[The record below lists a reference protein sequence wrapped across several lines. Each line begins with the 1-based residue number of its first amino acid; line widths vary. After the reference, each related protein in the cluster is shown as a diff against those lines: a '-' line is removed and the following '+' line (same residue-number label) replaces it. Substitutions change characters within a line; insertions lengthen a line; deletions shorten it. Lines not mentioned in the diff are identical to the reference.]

1 MAVEM
6 SVREKRSNAY
16 QLFILVLTIFALLIM
31 VALLLAGAFAFAILV
46 MVVAGSSFIYKMTE
60 FAVTIVRDDVEGFGA
75 VAVATYLVG
84 MVPLVFVTLWA
95 VLTGKFRDI
104 ERPKFRLLELDR
116 EIERGGELVP
126 EPRHG

>member
-1 MAVEM
+1 MT
-6 SVREKRSNAY
+6 RR
-16 QLFILVLTIFALLIM
+16 TM
-31 VALLLAGAFAFAILV
+31 VVFAFAIIV